1 MNNSEKMSENV
12 KVEQNQQIESTFR
25 VENLNVESSS
35 VNNDSFD
42 SANTTS
48 NRKSPEED
56 DVIETFMTRLTRFR
70 RTRNLQVRS
79 SSCSNNISRRQ
90 AGPCTT
96 PTALLL
102 RLLRLLTLSSVS
114 LRRHMAPRLSMP
126 MDQTSISRGSLGSS
140 AARTLALTR
149 RRR

>member
-1 MNNSEKMSENV
+1 M
-12 KVEQNQQIESTFR
+12 EQNQQIESTFK
-25 VENLNVESSS
+25 VENVESSS

-79 SSCSNNISRRQ
+79 SSSSKNISRRQ

-126 MDQTSISRGSLGSS
+126 MDQTSISRGSLGALYSS
-140 AARTLALTR
+140 AARTLALTAR
-149 RRR
+149 RRRRR

>member
-79 SSCSNNISRRQ
+79 SSSSKNISRRQ

-96 PTALLL
+96 PTALLW
-102 RLLRLLTLSSVS
+102 RLLTLSSIS